1 MGYRYAKFDKQ
12 RIIKEI
18 RQTLK
23 NRYEKQG
30 YDYTF
35 RTRNLGLPYCH
46 GMMGKLINKHCKDL
60 CYIIDRNSRTYLWK
74 TTFNNN
80 GGQRT

>member
-46 GMMGKLINKHCKDL
+46 GMMGKLINKH
-60 CYIIDRNSRTYLWK
+60 
-74 TTFNNN
+74 
-80 GGQRT
+80 